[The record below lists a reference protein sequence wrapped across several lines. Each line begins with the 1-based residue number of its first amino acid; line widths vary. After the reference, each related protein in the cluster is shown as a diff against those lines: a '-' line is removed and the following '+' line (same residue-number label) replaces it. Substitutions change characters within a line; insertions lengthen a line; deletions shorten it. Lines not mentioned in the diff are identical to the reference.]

1 MDDLTQTIVGV
12 PSFPSTGIDPL
23 PTPFRLGALLARDAR
38 ALDDVARDAG
48 AIARAV
54 AARQVV
60 LSAGATPR
68 ELEERERTIAEVLSG
83 AEPLD
88 GYDLQA
94 SYGAFLVGRVAITLA
109 RPTPATLLDVPLDRD
124 GVLRELRD
132 AGVTAQLAT
141 SIVGDW
147 RGDEVAQSDPLS
159 AAELASLAEGAAT
172 REERGRWLGRAARSP
187 RCLMRLAS
195 AAALVA
201 DLKQLLVAL
210 PAPSPDLSPAFVV
223 AAAALALGRPLRALE
238 LLGTRPD
245 GALERALAELADT
258 WTQLARGELPR
269 LDDDPSLSMPPF
281 ADARAAPAR
290 GSTIIPPPPPAG
302 DDDDVLEVV
311 EERLAAVPSAT
322 NVLVPTAAGQ
332 LPRLAL
338 FGGVDG
344 SFDDAFLADWR
355 RARLAR
361 ATSIARRRTVLGMR
375 LATPSATA
383 PALPLPPDPQ
393 SLARLVEHAGL
404 AANDETRAA
413 DTTRIEVGALLP
425 ARFSVTVMASP
436 EPVAQS
442 LRVALRALVAAIRGR
457 APSEDAIELG
467 GDLGWILARARCL
480 SLGAAGDHDA
490 AMAASAR
497 VSGPM
502 PPEARW
508 VDGERLRWSG
518 RAAPVAQPGVVAQRG
533 VALVEDVAEVFLST
547 LSGALV

>member
-1 MDDLTQTIVGV
+1 MDDLSQTIVGV

-23 PTPFRLGALLARDAR
+23 PAPFHLSALLARDTR
-38 ALDDVARDAG
+38 ALDDVAREAG

-60 LSAGATPR
+60 LSADATPR
-68 ELEERERTIAEVLSG
+68 ELEERERTLAEVLSG

-109 RPTPATLLDVPLDRD
+109 RPTPATLLDVPLGRD

-132 AGVTAQLAT
+132 AGVTALVAT
-141 SIVGDW
+141 SIVADW

-210 PAPSPDLSPAFVV
+210 PAPSAEFSPAFVV
-223 AAAALALGRPLRALE
+223 ASAALALGRPLRALE

-269 LDDDPSLSMPPF
+269 LDDDPSLSLPPF
-281 ADARAAPAR
+281 VDAAPTRAGAAR
-290 GSTIIPPPPPAG
+290 PPPPPAV

-311 EERLAAVPSAT
+311 EERLASVPSTTSMA
-322 NVLVPTAAGQ
+322 VPTAAGH

-344 SFDDAFLADWR
+344 SFDDAFLGDWR

-375 LATPSATA
+375 LAPPSATA

-404 AANDETRAA
+404 AANDESRAA

-442 LRVALRALVAAIRGR
+442 LRVVLRALVAAIRGR

-467 GDLGWILARARCL
+467 GDLGWFLARARCL

-497 VSGPM
+497 LSGPM

-518 RAAPVAQPGVVAQRG
+518 RAAPAASQGVVAQRG